1 MDIKTYEQR
10 AIPRLKLI
18 DTLSEKCEW
27 DKFDF
32 QVSFKVQ
39 ELRREWKRLM
49 YEQSQDEIAA
59 GL

>member
-1 MDIKTYEQR
+1 MNIKTYESR

-27 DKFDF
+27 DKWDF
-32 QVSFKVQ
+32 EVSFKVR
-39 ELRREWKRLM
+39 ELRNRWKKLM
-49 YEQSQDEIAA
+49 NEQSKDEIAA

>member
-1 MDIKTYEQR
+1 MNIKTYESR
-10 AIPRLKLI
+10 SLPRLKLI
-18 DTLSEKCEW
+18 DELSEKCEW

-39 ELRREWKRLM
+39 ELRLKWKKLM
-49 YEQSQDEIAA
+49 DEQSKDEIAA